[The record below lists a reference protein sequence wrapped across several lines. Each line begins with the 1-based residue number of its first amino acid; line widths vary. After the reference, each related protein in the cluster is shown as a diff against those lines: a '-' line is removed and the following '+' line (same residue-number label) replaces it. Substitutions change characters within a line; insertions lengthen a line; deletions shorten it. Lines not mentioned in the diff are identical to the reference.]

1 MVWMP
6 ASTVTWLMAAYRN
19 RVRRRRGP
27 DLALLAVGVAAVSTS
42 GPLIREAD
50 APALSIAAWRNL
62 LATAV
67 LCVVVVAAHR
77 AGVAALD
84 RRQRRLVALAG
95 LFLAAHFA
103 TWVPS
108 LELTSVASSVAL
120 VCTQPVWAALIAR
133 GQGEAVSRRVWTG
146 IALALGGVVLLTGID
161 LTVSGRALWGDVL
174 ALAGGALAAAYVTVG
189 AEVRRDVAN
198 PVYTWGC
205 YGVAGLVLA
214 TAAFGTGQAMSGYD
228 AHTWWVLIA
237 ITVGPQL
244 LGHSVFNRVL
254 PSVGA
259 TVVSVAILLEVLGS
273 VLLAWWWFGEV
284 PPAAA
289 VPAGALLLAGLAV
302 VATDRPEVEVDDQV
316 PAL

>member
-1 MVWMP
+1 MSG
-6 ASTVTWLMAAYRN
+6 STATVLMRPYRN
-19 RVRRRRGP
+19 RVHRRPGS
-27 DLALLAVGVAAVSTS
+27 DLALLAVGVAAVSTA

-50 APALSIAAWRNL
+50 APALAIAAWRNL
-62 LATAV
+62 LATAF
-67 LCVVVVAAHR
+67 LCVVVAVAHR
-77 AGVAALD
+77 RAVAGLD
-84 RRQRRLVALAG
+84 GRQRRLIGVAG
-95 LFLAAHFA
+95 LCLAAHFA

-120 VCTQPVWAALIAR
+120 VCTQPVWAALISRSR
-133 GQGEAVSRRVWTG
+133 GEPVSRRVWTG
-146 IALALGGVVLLTGID
+146 IGLALGGVVLLTGVD

-174 ALAGGALAAAYVTVG
+174 ALAGGALAAAYVIVG

-205 YGVAGLVLA
+205 YGVAGVLLA
-214 TAAFGTGQAMSGYD
+214 TVAIGSGQAMSGYD
-228 AHTWWVLIA
+228 AHTWWVLVA

-254 PSVGA
+254 PSVGP

-273 VLLAWWWFGEV
+273 VLLAWWWFDEV

-289 VPAGALLLAGLAV
+289 FPAGALLLAGLTV
-302 VATDRPEVEVDDQV
+302 VATDRPEVEIDDQV
-316 PAL
+316 PVL